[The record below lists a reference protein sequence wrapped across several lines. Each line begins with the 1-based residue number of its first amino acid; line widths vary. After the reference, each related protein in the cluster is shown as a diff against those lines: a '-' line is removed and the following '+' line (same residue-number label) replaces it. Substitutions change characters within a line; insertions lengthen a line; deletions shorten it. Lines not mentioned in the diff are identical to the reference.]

1 MLRNL
6 EYLYILQNSKEH
18 MNIGKSFV
26 SFPIYS
32 FIIFL
37 TLLVVTVSG
46 LKYPDSISGFG
57 FVSQILLLLIF
68 PKMSSIIL
76 FDNVYQELKRF

>member
-18 MNIGKSFV
+18 TYIGKSFV

-32 FIIFL
+32 FIVFL
-37 TLLVVTVSG
+37 ILLVVTVSG
-46 LKYPDSISGFG
+46 LKYPDTIFGFG
-57 FVSQILLLLIF
+57 FVSQILSLFIF
-68 PKMSSIIL
+68 PQISVSNFI
-76 FDNVYQELKRF
+76 Q

>member
-6 EYLYILQNSKEH
+6 EYVYILQNSKER
-18 MNIGKSFV
+18 MYIGKAFV

-37 TLLVVTVSG
+37 ILLVVTISG
-46 LKYPDSISGFG
+46 LKYPDTIFGFG
-57 FVSQILLLLIF
+57 FVSQILSLFIF
-68 PKMSSIIL
+68 PQISVSNFI
-76 FDNVYQELKRF
+76 

>member
-6 EYLYILQNSKEH
+6 EHLYILQNSKEH
-18 MNIGKSFV
+18 MHIGKSFV

-37 TLLVVTVSG
+37 ILLVVTISG
-46 LKYPDSISGFG
+46 LKYPDTIFGFG
-57 FVSQILLLLIF
+57 FVSQILYSF
-68 PKMSSIIL
+68 SPKFQSVIL
-76 FDNVYQELKRF
+76 SNNVYQ